1 MKGNKHNKISEQ
13 YYRNSFREQET
24 RRQKCDD
31 FVFQEFRATNLGFIK
46 IKILYIWQKMGL
58 KVMGQFYGIKD
69 DIFALSK
76 HFFSQGGAPGG
87 PLKNLNFFR
96 GYIFLG
102 AHKHP
107 NK

>member
-1 MKGNKHNKISEQ
+1 
-13 YYRNSFREQET
+13 
-24 RRQKCDD
+24 
-31 FVFQEFRATNLGFIK
+31 
-46 IKILYIWQKMGL
+46 
-58 KVMGQFYGIKD
+58 MGQFYGIKN

-102 AHKHP
+102 AHKHLKKWKNEGSDTSFP
-107 NK
+107 FEKTTGKHGN

>member
-1 MKGNKHNKISEQ
+1 
-13 YYRNSFREQET
+13 
-24 RRQKCDD
+24 
-31 FVFQEFRATNLGFIK
+31 
-46 IKILYIWQKMGL
+46 
-58 KVMGQFYGIKD
+58 MGQFYGIKN

-107 NK
+107 KKWKIRKKKIWLFLLHKKEYFFLLAQFFLVHGGQYGTG